1 MARVCAAGSTPRL
14 VGAARSLPTIT
25 SLPSV
30 GMMILRLMCV
40 CVCVC
45 VSVSVRARVR
55 VCVCVCVCACVAG
68 PRHRVAMLGFFGF
81 FNVCANL
88 KYYFLSKQ
96 RKIWI
101 RDVFCSQQLS
111 CLGGPTKTRLGSSI
125 CVKEV

>member
-55 VCVCVCVCACVAG
+55 VCVCVCVCVRAWRG
-68 PRHRVAMLGFFGF
+68 PGTALP
-81 FNVCANL
+81 C
-88 KYYFLSKQ
+88 
-96 RKIWI
+96 W
-101 RDVFCSQQLS
+101 
-111 CLGGPTKTRLGSSI
+111 GSSGSSTCAPI
-125 CVKEV
+125 